1 MTKRVGRDAARG
13 VVGATI
19 LSGAWSFTA
28 NTATP
33 LQRTHLNADV
43 SASVADA
50 AVFAPIIDD
59 VERTLEV
66 RAVYLALRA

>member
-1 MTKRVGRDAARG
+1 MRRRYPT
-13 VVGATI
+13 
-19 LSGAWSFTA
+19 
-28 NTATP
+28 
-33 LQRTHLNADV
+33 
-43 SASVADA
+43 ASVADA